1 MEEIRE
7 RKGAEKFLMGSTG
20 KRAVALKIET
30 QETEQQVFRNK
41 GRIVHGTRVPRLCR
55 IVSVKNSDEWWQLSS
70 LI

>member
-7 RKGAEKFLMGSTG
+7 RKEAEKFLVGSTG

-30 QETEQQVFRNK
+30 QTEQQVFRNK

-55 IVSVKNSDEWWQLSS
+55 IVGVKNPDEWWQLSS